1 MTSTDLHTGPATA
14 RLAPVACRH
23 GGEAGRLGHD
33 ERGRGLGQDVQLV
46 GVRSAGRARAG
57 AFAWRFG
64 DRHDVSD
71 AQPPVARADLT
82 VDAYLAAGQELP

>member
-1 MTSTDLHTGPATA
+1 MIWAVGL
-14 RLAPVACRH
+14 
-23 GGEAGRLGHD
+23 
-33 ERGRGLGQDVQLV
+33 RGRSGP
-46 GVRSAGRARAG
+46 GRARAG

-82 VDAYLAAGQELP
+82 VDAYLAAGNELP